1 MSKLTGV
8 NPFSRNVSGS
18 IKAANMGA
26 TAASRTLSTGINSAM
41 NAVDSMVSGSL
52 KEGAGL
58 MRVINNNLNTDK
70 AKLQTMKNG
79 LTQLQEI
86 VQNMKKT
93 LLTANGAAKHHLPNL
108 RAGLQGSMGEFNKI
122 LSGTKFDG
130 QDLLG
135 ANHFKSTLR
144 IGLELNNT
152 FDMNIDAVDYMQN
165 GVKAKKFLE
174 AAGNA
179 ANLAGTST
187 AIVKSLGLDDTKDLG
202 AAMKAV
208 IDTVAAGHAW
218 TTDVPTTTAQ
228 VKADVDNFLKD
239 LNEYRNH
246 VKNGTFDGATKLT
259 TKLTTATGAGHLKT
273 IVDAGSEAIDN
284 TINAIAAASAHQDAT
299 AATADKHLAALDQGI
314 SLVHIDTPERR
325 AALEKEIDK
334 IAEAITAKLA
344 QTNGYADTL
353 DSISDSLGKK
363 IDVTEQTFDDLA
375 KADIVKTSQEFVDFI
390 NKLATAFG
398 VLASGNNLSKQI
410 VDQARQTLASAG
422 G

>member
-284 TINAIAAASAHQDAT
+284 TINAIAATSAHVDNA
-299 AATADKHLAALDQGI
+299 AATPVQFDKLDQGI